1 MSGVVERTFLPVS
14 KTPITLFV
22 ANKKKKKKLCGSE
35 SLHFRKKVFLIPRG
49 FFVVVFFNR
58 LLLLHC

>member
-1 MSGVVERTFLPVS
+1 MSGVVEKNFPPSFQKPPSPSLWR
-14 KTPITLFV
+14 I
-22 ANKKKKKKLCGSE
+22 KKKTTVRQREYAFQEKSVSYSE
-35 SLHFRKKVFLIPRG
+35 G

>member
-22 ANKKKKKKLCGSE
+22 ANKKKKTVRQCEFAFQEKSVSYSE
-35 SLHFRKKVFLIPRG
+35 G